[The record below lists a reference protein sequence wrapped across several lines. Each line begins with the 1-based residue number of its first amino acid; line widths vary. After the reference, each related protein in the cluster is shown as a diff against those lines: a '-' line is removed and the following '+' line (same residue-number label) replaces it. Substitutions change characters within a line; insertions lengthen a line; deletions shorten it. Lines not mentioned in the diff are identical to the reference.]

1 MRYFLMKIDR
11 KCKHKKAKA
20 YENKLKKRS
29 EEYIHTQNYGNMLL
43 VCCQLLL
50 KLNEKKN
57 KNTNLKTKMIKR
69 FVTLML

>member
-1 MRYFLMKIDR
+1 MKIDR

-20 YENKLKKRS
+20 YENKQKKRS

-50 KLNEKKN
+50 KLNEKEKQEYKLKN
-57 KNTNLKTKMIKR
+57 KND
-69 FVTLML
+69 